1 MKDNEKLRLRK
12 VIIKGSA
19 DKMTVLIFRSVIEKR
34 KRWERLRLC
43 KCKSAKIPCCKKKKK
58 QIYLQQYQN
67 T

>member
-34 KRWERLRLC
+34 KRWERLR
-43 KCKSAKIPCCKKKKK
+43 
-58 QIYLQQYQN
+58 IYCIN
-67 T
+67 